1 MLSKFCVYYRDCRV
15 GAMFKLTDSYN
26 KNTIKS
32 SISSTTLSLLLSDN
46 KEINSIKGCWYKN
59 TIKNSIS
66 STSLLFEAIC

>member
-32 SISSTTLSLLLSDN
+32 LISSTTLFLLLSDN
-46 KEINSIKGCWYKN
+46 KEINSIKGC
-59 TIKNSIS
+59 
-66 STSLLFEAIC
+66 